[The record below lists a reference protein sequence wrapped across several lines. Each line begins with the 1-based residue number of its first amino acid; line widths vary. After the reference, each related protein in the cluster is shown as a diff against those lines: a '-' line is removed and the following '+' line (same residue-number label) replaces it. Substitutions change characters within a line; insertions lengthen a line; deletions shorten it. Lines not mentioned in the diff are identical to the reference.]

1 MAKQALSRYLDPDLL
16 NRIADRVFEPRDLVL
31 GSLAG
36 SHRSPLA
43 GFAVEFAGHR
53 EYVPGD
59 DPKHIDWRVFFNR
72 DKYFVKQYA
81 LETNL
86 VCHLVV
92 DVSTSMQY
100 GSANQ
105 QKLYYAC
112 QLATLL
118 SYLIVRQSD
127 QVSLCLLDDELREF
141 LPPSNSPA
149 QLVRATQ
156 CLQQITP
163 VDKTDLSGPLNDLA
177 ARIGR
182 QEIVIIMSD
191 FFTDLD
197 ALEDALGRLRY
208 ARHEVVLFHLLHA
221 DELQFNLRGLTRFV
235 GLETDDELHVEPQDI
250 RNAYLHAL
258 VKFQGTLADIAQRH
272 RCELIQVNTQQSIA
286 EVLVDY
292 PQQRSIG
299 REHGRLRH

>member
-1 MAKQALSRYLDPDLL
+1 MARNALSHYLDPELL
-16 NRIADRVFEPRDLVL
+16 NRIADRAFEPRDLVL

-36 SHRSPLA
+36 GHRSPLA
-43 GFAVEFAGHR
+43 GFAVEFSGHR

-59 DPKHIDWRVFFNR
+59 DPKHIDWRVYFNR

-81 LETNL
+81 LETNF

-92 DVSTSMQY
+92 DISASMRY
-100 GSANQ
+100 GDADQ
-105 QKLYYAC
+105 QKLHYAS

-127 QVSLCLLDDELREF
+127 QVSLGLIDNRLREF

-149 QLVRATQ
+149 QVLRATE
-156 CLQQITP
+156 CLQAVKPI
-163 VDKTDLSGPLNDLA
+163 DKTDISGPLNDLA

-182 QEIVIIMSD
+182 QEIVLIMSD

-221 DELQFNLRGLTRFV
+221 DELDFNLRGVTRFV
-235 GLETDDELHVEPQDI
+235 GLESDEEVRAEPQDL
-250 RNAYLHAL
+250 RDAYLQAL
-258 VKFQGTLADIAQRH
+258 ARFQSSLSDIAQRH
-272 RCELIQVNTQQSIA
+272 RCEWVPINTQQGIA
-286 EVLVDY
+286 EVLIDY
-292 PQQRSIG
+292 LQQRSIG
-299 REHGRLRH
+299 R

>member
-1 MAKQALSRYLDPDLL
+1 MAKHALSRYLDPELL

-59 DPKHIDWRVFFNR
+59 DPRHIDWRIFFNR

-92 DVSTSMQY
+92 DISTSMQY
-100 GSANQ
+100 GSGNQ

-127 QVSLCLLDDELREF
+127 QVSLSLLDNQLREF

-156 CLQQITP
+156 CLQDITP
-163 VDKTDLSGPLNDLA
+163 VEKTDLSGPLNDLT

-191 FFTDLD
+191 FFTDID

-221 DELQFNLRGLTRFV
+221 DELQFQMRGLTRFV
-235 GLETDDELHVEPQDI
+235 GLESDDELRIEPQDL
-250 RNAYLHAL
+250 RNAYLQAL
-258 VKFQGTLADIAQRH
+258 ASFQGNLADIARRH
-272 RCELIQVNTQQSIA
+272 RCEWVQVNTQNSIA

-292 PQQRSIG
+292 LQQRSIG
-299 REHGRLRH
+299 RERPRLSH